1 MRRLPV
7 GPCWGELRDREGIR
21 SARLKSDR
29 GEGEERE
36 DKGGD
41 AKPSGQEDHVIPP
54 GKGGTERWKM
64 RMPPFAKGRL
74 AGKGGHWG
82 VDSRV
87 PGYGACHPARQGRG
101 ALDVGGEVPGAAW
114 DARNDAR
121 AHLAAATGPG
131 GPRATPR
138 SRSTRRRRTVEPFGT
153 AAATRPRPFQRSAT
167 STCPS
172 IPSPFWTV
180 GTLVFSLSN
189 TVLSTTVCSA
199 GGIRAPFSNAPLSRD
214 PPILDREPTS
224 TNVPPLWQR
233 AAARVERDAS
243 WGSDT
248 SCDRAVRWHVRG
260 SNDTCLG
267 SEATNP
273 KHRVPSGMRCSNL
286 QLLFL
291 VKHQT
296 SHELGR
302 SSEG

>member
-1 MRRLPV
+1 MRNRRGRRTTSSPRGRGV
-7 GPCWGELRDREGIR
+7 RRGGKCECPPLR
-21 SARLKSDR
+21 R
-29 GEGEERE
+29 GDWQR
-36 DKGGD
+36 KGGIG
-41 AKPSGQEDHVIPP
+41 ASIRGCH
-54 GKGGTERWKM
+54 GTERGSQ
-64 RMPPFAKGRL
+64 PGRE
-74 AGKGGHWG
+74 G
-82 VDSRV
+82 
-87 PGYGACHPARQGRG
+87 G

-121 AHLAAATGPG
+121 ARLAAATGLG
-131 GPRATPR
+131 GPHTTPGT
-138 SRSTRRRRTVEPFGT
+138 RSTRRRRTVEPFGT
-153 AAATRPRPFQRSAT
+153 AAATRPRPFHESAT

-180 GTLVFSLSN
+180 GTVVFARSN

-214 PPILDREPTS
+214 PPILDREPTW

-243 WGSDT
+243 CGSDT

-273 KHRVPSGMRCSNL
+273 KHRVPSGMRCSNR

-291 VKHQT
+291 VKHQA